1 MSTRVRM
8 TVAPPACQTRRR
20 CAIVGT
26 QGDGNGLE
34 HRWVRVRSAG
44 KLSEIA
50 AKRGQNDYI
59 PQIMFTGGGVAVG
72 PKGTTL

>member
-1 MSTRVRM
+1 VSTRVRM
-8 TVAPPACQTRRR
+8 TVARPARQTRRK

-34 HRWVRVRSAG
+34 HCWVRVRSTG
-44 KLSEIA
+44 RLSEIT

-59 PQIMFTGGGVAVG
+59 PHITFTGGWVAVG
-72 PKGTTL
+72 PIGTTL